1 MWKIPLSDLDF
12 GDAEIQAAIDV
23 LKSGWLSMGERTVVF
38 ERAMASYIGVRH
50 TFAVANGTAALHLA
64 YAALGLQPGDEVI
77 LPSLTFVA
85 GANGVLYTGAKPIFA
100 EVVSQDNLTISP
112 ADITRRITPHTRA
125 ISVMHYGG
133 YMCDMETILDTARS
147 FGLAVVEDAAHAP
160 GSELYGKKAGAWG
173 DIGCFSFF
181 ANKNL
186 VTGEGG
192 LVVTQRDDLAERMR
206 LMRSHGMTSLTW
218 DRHSGHSSSYDV
230 IALGYNYRMDELRAA
245 LGLAQLDR
253 LEHNNSRRR
262 ALVQAYRDLL
272 QYTPGIIIPFE
283 THPGTSATHLMPILC
298 NDPPSRQRV
307 VDRLKA
313 SGIQSSLHY
322 PPVHLFQYYQQHFGS
337 QPGDLPLTENIA
349 SRLVTLPL
357 YPTMTVEQVKQVC
370 SAIHTGLTVD

>member
-1 MWKIPLSDLDF
+1 
-12 GDAEIQAAIDV
+12 
-23 LKSGWLSMGERTVVF
+23 
-38 ERAMASYIGVRH
+38 
-50 TFAVANGTAALHLA
+50 
-64 YAALGLQPGDEVI
+64 VI

-85 GANGVLYTGAKPIFA
+85 ASNGVLYVGAKPIFA
-100 EVVSQDNLTISP
+100 EVFSQEDLTISP
-112 ADITRRITPHTRA
+112 ADIAMRITPHTRA

-133 YMCDMETILDTARS
+133 YMCDMEAILDTARRH
-147 FGLAVVEDAAHAP
+147 GLAVVEDAAHAP
-160 GSELYGKKAGAWG
+160 GSELDGKKAGAWG

-245 LGLAQLDR
+245 IGLAQLDR
-253 LEHNNSRRR
+253 LERNNSRRR
-262 ALVQAYRDLL
+262 ALVQAYRELL
-272 QYTPGIIIPFE
+272 QYTPGIAIPFE
-283 THPGTSATHLMPILC
+283 THPGKSAAHLMPILC
-298 NDPPSRQRV
+298 NDPLSGQRV

-337 QPGDLPLTENIA
+337 RPGDLPLTENIA
-349 SRLVTLPL
+349 GRLVTLPL
-357 YPTMTVEQVKQVC
+357 YPTMTVEQVEQVC
-370 SAIHTGLTVD
+370 SAIHTGLTVG